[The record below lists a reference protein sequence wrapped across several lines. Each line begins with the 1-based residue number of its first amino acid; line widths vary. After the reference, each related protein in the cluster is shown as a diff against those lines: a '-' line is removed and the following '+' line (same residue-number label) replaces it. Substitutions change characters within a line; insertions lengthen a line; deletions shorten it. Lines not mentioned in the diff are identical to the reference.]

1 MNTQKPTT
9 TEIHPNF
16 NHRIT
21 YYPNDPLDV
30 YELVDGIEK
39 VTDRANAVLCVLRS
53 LCDENEGGVAE
64 ISQINPNII
73 FNALDS
79 VVHDLKDIKAIG
91 DALRA
96 NHKATA
102 QGGIL

>member
-16 NHRIT
+16 NHRVT
-21 YYPNDPLDV
+21 YYPNNPLDV

-39 VTDRANAVLCVLRS
+39 VTDRANAVLCVLRA
-53 LCDENEGGVAE
+53 LCDENEGGFSE

-79 VVHDLKDIKAIG
+79 VVHDLKEIKAIG